1 MLNKVALITGASRGI
16 GHQLARHFYEQGYH
30 LILLARDAQ
39 ALASFAA
46 TRDSARLQ
54 TLALD
59 VCDYPAVAQQV
70 QQALSQHPQL
80 DVLINAAGIFR
91 AGSTGTPF
99 DDFSAMLATNVT
111 AIHHLCQLCTP
122 WLLRAPDARIFN
134 LASVSGVQPYGS
146 VASYAAS
153 KHALVGYSRSIAREL
168 GAQGIKVTTLCPDV
182 VDTDMAQGSG
192 LTPDEMLSSEDIC
205 RAVDFVMSL
214 SPAAVVEQLTI
225 GRQYRPRKPA

>member
-1 MLNKVALITGASRGI
+1 MSSKVALITGASRGI
-16 GHQLARHFYEQGYH
+16 GHHLARHFYAAGYH
-30 LILLARDAQ
+30 LILIARDARALN
-39 ALASFAA
+39 ALASTF
-46 TRDSARLQ
+46 DPARVQ

-59 VCDYPAVAQQV
+59 VCDYPAIAQQV
-70 QQALSQHPQL
+70 PQALAVSGQL
-80 DVLINAAGIFR
+80 DVLVNAAGIFR
-91 AGSTGTPF
+91 AGSTQTSF
-99 DDFSAMLATNVT
+99 SDFSALLATNVT

-122 WLLRAPDARIFN
+122 WLLKSAGGRIFN

-192 LTPDEMLSSEDIC
+192 LTADEMLSTDDLC

-225 GRQYRPRKPA
+225 GRQYRPRQPV

>member
-1 MLNKVALITGASRGI
+1 M
-16 GHQLARHFYEQGYH
+16 
-30 LILLARDAQ
+30 
-39 ALASFAA
+39 
-46 TRDSARLQ
+46 
-54 TLALD
+54 
-59 VCDYPAVAQQV
+59 
-70 QQALSQHPQL
+70 
-80 DVLINAAGIFR
+80 
-91 AGSTGTPF
+91 
-99 DDFSAMLATNVT
+99 
-111 AIHHLCQLCTP
+111 
-122 WLLRAPDARIFN
+122 
-134 LASVSGVQPYGS
+134 QPYGS